1 MKVKEFIRGEYDI
14 DVYDD
19 LCEEL
24 GICACCPIE
33 LTDEGA
39 RFFADVLEYDIV
51 YMDEDE
57 AVAVVHVQNDH
68 ELQKAKHF
76 FWSAAGYCNEES
88 YSKWFKEV

>member
-1 MKVKEFIRGEYDI
+1 MKVSEFIKGEYDI

-24 GICACCPIE
+24 GIAAVCPIE
-33 LTDEGA
+33 LTAEGK
-39 RFFADVLEYDIV
+39 RFFADVLEYEVVD
-51 YMDEDE
+51 MDEAE
-57 AVAVVHVQNDH
+57 CYAVVHVQNDY

-88 YSKWFKEV
+88 YDKWFKEV